1 MTRHSVHSEVE
12 LNLEYMPN
20 KPYKWGIK
28 LYELCESSSGYVHT
42 KEVHGGANNVSYAS
56 DQVVLRLMAPLV
68 NKGHALYTDN
78 YYSSPTLFD
87 KLVNLDTKT
96 VGTVRTNRRE
106 IPLDFKTLKLARGEI
121 AYRRRQNVMAIK
133 WQDKREVNVLTTQH
147 LSETVEV
154 TTRTGA
160 KAKPVAVHD
169 YTQNM
174 SGIDHSDQLISYMP
188 FHRRCI
194 KWWKKLFMHLFTLTL
209 VNSHI
214 LHNKYLISKGECVW
228 PLEKFILSVGQ
239 AFADDSSV
247 NTDEAVME
255 SPANRLSGR
264 HFISKIP
271 PTAYKEHPTRFC
283 KVCNAKAK
291 NEGNGIGPRQ
301 RKRKETRFWCRACD
315 TALCLE
321 CFKEFHTRKMYN
333 VET

>member
-1 MTRHSVHSEVE
+1 
-12 LNLEYMPN
+12 MPN

-42 KEVHGGANNVSYAS
+42 IEVHGGANNVSYAS

-68 NKGHALYTDN
+68 NRGHALYTDN

-87 KLVNLDTKT
+87 KLVNLDTKA

-106 IPLDFKTLKLARGEI
+106 MPLDFKTLKLARGEI

-154 TTRTGA
+154 TTRTGV
-160 KAKPVAVHD
+160 KVKPV
-169 YTQNM
+169 
-174 SGIDHSDQLISYMP
+174 
-188 FHRRCI
+188 
-194 KWWKKLFMHLFTLTL
+194 
-209 VNSHI
+209 
-214 LHNKYLISKGECVW
+214 
-228 PLEKFILSVGQ
+228 
-239 AFADDSSV
+239 
-247 NTDEAVME
+247 
-255 SPANRLSGR
+255 
-264 HFISKIP
+264 
-271 PTAYKEHPTRFC
+271 
-283 KVCNAKAK
+283 
-291 NEGNGIGPRQ
+291 
-301 RKRKETRFWCRACD
+301 ACD